1 MDNSERMKDM
11 NFFIKEW
18 PNKTA
23 TLMLEDG
30 TVVWTFSSVDEARK
44 VADEWYRTHG
54 RDDRDRDY
62 QCYTTQDPACTVC
75 VVA

>member
-1 MDNSERMKDM
+1 MKDM

-30 TVVWTFSSVDEARK
+30 TVVWTFPSVDEARK

-62 QCYTTQDPACTVC
+62 HCYTTQDPACTVC
-75 VVA
+75 AVA